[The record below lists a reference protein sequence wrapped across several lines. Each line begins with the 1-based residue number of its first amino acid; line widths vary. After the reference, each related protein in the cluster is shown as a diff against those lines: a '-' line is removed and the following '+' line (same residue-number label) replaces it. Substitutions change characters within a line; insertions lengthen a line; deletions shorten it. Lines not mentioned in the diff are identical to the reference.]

1 MVVAAKGMTEL
12 SGGVNINRNPTLQ
25 VAWAFESCARLI
37 TGGIK
42 VWVLGLMPER
52 CLRRQQ
58 AAETAEA
65 AITAAWLGSGGNDR
79 QRLQLLHVR

>member
-58 AAETAEA
+58 AA
-65 AITAAWLGSGGNDR
+65 GSRNSRGSDYCGMAGIGR
-79 QRLQLLHVR
+79 E